1 MKKPIYICLLFLLLA
16 AALVNAQDHTAAQR
30 LLIER
35 FYQEVYIKGD
45 TGVIKALVAE
55 TYVDH
60 NQARWPN
67 RDGIAR
73 IVHLLHVRLP
83 DLTVTV
89 DEWYFRADH
98 VVVQATFSGTLDG
111 YPMRW
116 VTMDAY
122 RVEDGKLAEAWH
134 LPLAD
139 KAGLPPLNSR
149 SSGVR
154 L

>member
-1 MKKPIYICLLFLLLA
+1 MKKSICISLLILLLA
-16 AALVNAQDHTAAQR
+16 ATLVSAQDDTAVQR

-35 FYQEVYIKGD
+35 FYHEVYTNGD
-45 TGVIKALVAE
+45 TSVIKELVAE
-55 TYVDH
+55 AYVDH
-60 NQARWPN
+60 NQARWPT

-73 IVHLLHVRLP
+73 IVHLLHARLP

-116 VTMDAY
+116 VTLDAY
-122 RVEDGKLAEAWH
+122 RVEDGKLAEVWH

-139 KAGLPPLNSR
+139 NAGLPPLNSR